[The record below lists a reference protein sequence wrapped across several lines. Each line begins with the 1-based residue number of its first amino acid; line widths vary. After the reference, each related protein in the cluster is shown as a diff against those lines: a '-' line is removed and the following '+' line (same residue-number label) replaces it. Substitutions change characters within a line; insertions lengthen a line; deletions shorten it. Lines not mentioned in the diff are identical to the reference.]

1 MTANSKVA
9 LVRCE
14 DYQAETIDK
23 SLGEL
28 VGLLGGWE
36 RFVEGG
42 ETVLI
47 KPNFIAPRPP
57 EVPAQTDGRL
67 ILAIAR
73 KLQPLAGKILVGDST
88 AWGSAKKNASL
99 TGLTEENLAA
109 VDAEIVEFNRPV
121 RVMIDTPGGQ
131 RKVVLDQT
139 VLEVDKIINVPKL
152 KAHQQLLMS
161 GAIKNSFGA
170 VVGKRKAWWHCR
182 YGEDAAEFTQMIVG
196 VYQAIKP
203 VLNIIDAVVAMQG
216 QGPIN
221 GKPKKIGALLA
232 STDAAAVDRVCAEL
246 IGLDGQLEMLHAAKR
261 AEAGVT
267 ELTDIE
273 IVGEP
278 LDDFRSNDFVLS
290 VMMPLAFTPLRV
302 CQSILRQI
310 KILWNE
316 RRERKK
322 AKTKQE

>member
-1 MTANSKVA
+1 MNSKVA

-14 DYQAETIDK
+14 DYQAETVDE

-28 VGLLGGWE
+28 MGLLGGWE

-47 KPNFIAPRPP
+47 KPNFIAPRGP

-73 KLQPLAGKILVGDST
+73 KLQPLAGRILVGDST
-88 AWGSAKKNASL
+88 AWGSARKNASL

-109 VDAEIVEFNRPV
+109 VGAEIVEFNRPV
-121 RVMIDTPGGQ
+121 RVMIDTPAGA

-139 VLEVDKIINVPKL
+139 VLEADKIINVPKL
-152 KAHQQLLMS
+152 KAHQQLMLS
-161 GAIKNSFGA
+161 GAIKNTFGA

-182 YGEDAAEFTQMIVG
+182 YGEDAADFTQMIVG

-203 VLNIIDAVVAMQG
+203 VLNIVDAVVAMQG

-246 IGLDGQLEMLHAAKR
+246 IGLDGQVEMLKAAR
-261 AEAGVT
+261 RMGVGAT
-267 ELTDIE
+267 ELADIE
-273 IVGEP
+273 LVGES
-278 LDDFRSNDFVLS
+278 LERLRVHNFSFS

-302 CQSILRQI
+302 CQSIFRQI

-316 RRERKK
+316 RRERKQAK
-322 AKTKQE
+322 AKQE